1 MEGSSAQVQNLHK
14 KFEELNEEISSALRQ
29 QQDVVNA
36 NSSAPSKREVLRF
49 TKKTTEWRADV
60 SALAKQIDHQL
71 QHSRALRSQEA
82 HSMLKT
88 SVANQKQFDEDK
100 SSTLRSLRSD
110 LRLLLDF
117 RLGYMRSKS
126 MKDPTVEATFH
137 DMADQETV
145 RDLALYSHE
154 ISVT

>member
-1 MEGSSAQVQNLHK
+1 MEVSSTQVQNLHK
-14 KFEELNEEISSALRQ
+14 KFEELNEEISAALRQ

-71 QHSRALRSQEA
+71 QHSRALRSQNA
-82 HSMLKT
+82 MLKT
-88 SVANQKQFDEDK
+88 TVANQKQLDEDK
-100 SSTLRSLRSD
+100 GSTLRSLRSD

-117 RLGYMRSKS
+117 RLGYMQSKS
-126 MKDPTVEATFH
+126 MKDPTLEATFYAT
-137 DMADQETV
+137 ADQETV
-145 RDLALYSHE
+145 K
-154 ISVT
+154 